1 MHSFKN
7 SRIWLGR
14 HTEDRPGALSLIEDN
29 SKFQHPL
36 TLEFPIANFTVAVG
50 LAFPLRMMVGEES
63 VWWCWLLLYCRHQGR
78 LLKIVCGVWVCGF
91 LRGFCARVKP

>member
-63 VWWCWLLLYCRHQGR
+63 VW
-78 LLKIVCGVWVCGF
+78 
-91 LRGFCARVKP
+91 